1 MYNKKKENWLTAMK
15 IVSSACTVWGG
26 ESKRGFKCCC
36 IKRRLKTLFYYHP
49 SKLLLVIIF
58 YLSIHNSV
66 LLTLKTISKTPS
78 YMYENPIGGRFM
90 YLLQFILIA
99 VCFLCIIFIYFPFF
113 CFCFRKS
120 CKTSEC
126 SFLFFCFLFL

>member
-1 MYNKKKENWLTAMK
+1 VLLYKEA
-15 IVSSACTVWGG
+15 V
-26 ESKRGFKCCC
+26 
-36 IKRRLKTLFYYHP
+36 KTLFCYHP

-78 YMYENPIGGRFM
+78 YMYENPIGDRFM

-99 VCFLCIIFIYFPFF
+99 VCFLCIIFVFF

-126 SFLFFCFLFL
+126 SFFVFLFFVSLAIVLKMWLLEKCTESLKI